1 MTKAYT
7 AIHQIDRGNLK
18 PSVVKPGEVFAFSG
32 KELKHLLDNGAVRES
47 TDDEINLA
55 KSKNGGK
62 LATDEAMDVSELDEA
77 TETEAKAKLAEA
89 DKTAA
94 DKVQAAEKSAAE
106 KLAEAEKLAAEKIAE
121 AERIAAEK
129 IAEAEKA
136 AAEKLAAARQ
146 PAPAGDAAK
155 AKAKKAGKDDDAL
168 DV

>member
-62 LATDEAMDVSELDEA
+62 LATDEAMDVSELDAADEA
-77 TETEAKAKLAEA
+77 AAQAKLDEA
-89 DKTAA
+89 DKA
-94 DKVQAAEKSAAE
+94 AAE

-136 AAEKLAAARQ
+136 AAEKLAAASQ

-155 AKAKKAGKDDDAL
+155 AKVKKAGKDDDAL